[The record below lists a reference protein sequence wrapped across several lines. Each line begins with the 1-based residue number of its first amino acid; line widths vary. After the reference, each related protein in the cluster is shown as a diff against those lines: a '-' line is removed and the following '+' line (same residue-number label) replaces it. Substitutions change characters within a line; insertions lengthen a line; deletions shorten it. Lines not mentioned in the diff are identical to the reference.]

1 MPVAQSFIDAV
12 ALLALEYGTLV
23 MVGLVLGGALA
34 LYAIYWLVFRAG
46 KD

>member
-1 MPVAQSFIDAV
+1 MQSFIAE
-12 ALLALEYGTLV
+12 ATLAIQGGTFVLIGV
-23 MVGLVLGGALA
+23 VLGGVLA